1 MGNKSDATS
10 EILPV
15 ASIAAHPNSTFEF
28 TPHIIY
34 YVATGNFA
42 AGTIFDVTTVGAT
55 KEIPFDDGTFVGT
68 ATYNPN
74 GTWS

>member
-1 MGNKSDATS
+1 MGNKADSSSD
-10 EILPV
+10 ILPIASVV
-15 ASIAAHPNSTFEF
+15 ASPNGTFDF

-34 YVATGNFA
+34 YVATGSFTP
-42 AGTIFDVTTVGAT
+42 GTIFDVTVVGAT
-55 KEIPFDDGTFVGT
+55 KEIDFTGGSTEGV